1 MRLGEL
7 EIRLALGIAAQS
19 CAIALISGKA
29 GERDQSEGDVVGA
42 LMRHEIA
49 DQVAAAGRD
58 DGEPLPRIILELR
71 ALERIDLVTNENGHG
86 HQYLHSSMRTEHSRL
101 PHIDASA
108 MIEP

>member
-1 MRLGEL
+1 MGLGEL
-7 EIRLALGIAAQS
+7 EICGGLVVAAQS
-19 CAIALISGKA
+19 GAIALVVGKA
-29 GERDQSEGDVVGA
+29 AKRDQPEADVVGA

-86 HQYLHSSMRTEHSRL
+86 HQDLHSSMRTE
-101 PHIDASA
+101 P
-108 MIEP
+108 